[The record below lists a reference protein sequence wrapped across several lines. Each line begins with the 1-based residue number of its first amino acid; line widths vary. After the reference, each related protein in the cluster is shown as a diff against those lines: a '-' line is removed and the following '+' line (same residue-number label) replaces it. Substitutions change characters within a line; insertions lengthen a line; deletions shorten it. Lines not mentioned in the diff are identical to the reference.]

1 MRIVNSKTKIMGEAK
16 VSTAL
21 LKFGLPATIGL
32 LVTALYNFVD
42 AIFVGGL
49 GTSAMGAASISFPIS
64 MVIIGLGLTLGS
76 GVASYISRLLGK
88 KNIEQASKAAS
99 TAFFSSLLL
108 GTIVI
113 VPSIIFLE
121 PLLKLFG
128 ATATILPYAKDYAY
142 IFISGSILNVINVT
156 MNNIIRAEGAAKT
169 SMKALVLGSVL
180 NIILDPIFIY
190 TFNFGIKGAAI
201 ATVISQAASTLLLF
215 KYFASPKSIVK
226 ISLKNFTAT
235 KIILGQILK
244 VGTPDL
250 VFQLLSSA
258 SMGLINTAAA
268 PYGDAAV
275 ASMGIVNRIFAIG
288 SFIIFGFFKGFQPL
302 AGYNYGAKNYS
313 RLKEIKNTALK
324 WTTILCFLVALVQI
338 VFAKQIVAMFSND
351 TQVIELGIKALRAY
365 SIMFPL
371 FGYQTL
377 YKTLFLSMGKAK
389 EGGILSISRQGIFFI
404 PIVFLLPRLIGL
416 NGIIF
421 SQAIADLLTVIFT
434 WLLSIKLNK
443 YLTQQIE
450 PSLTASSLD

>member
-1 MRIVNSKTKIMGEAK
+1 
-16 VSTAL
+16 
-21 LKFGLPATIGL
+21 
-32 LVTALYNFVD
+32 
-42 AIFVGGL
+42 
-49 GTSAMGAASISFPIS
+49 
-64 MVIIGLGLTLGS
+64 
-76 GVASYISRLLGK
+76 
-88 KNIEQASKAAS
+88 
-99 TAFFSSLLL
+99 
-108 GTIVI
+108 
-113 VPSIIFLE
+113 
-121 PLLKLFG
+121 
-128 ATATILPYAKDYAY
+128 
-142 IFISGSILNVINVT
+142 
-156 MNNIIRAEGAAKT
+156 
-169 SMKALVLGSVL
+169 
-180 NIILDPIFIY
+180 
-190 TFNFGIKGAAI
+190 
-201 ATVISQAASTLLLF
+201 
-215 KYFASPKSIVK
+215 
-226 ISLKNFTAT
+226 
-235 KIILGQILK
+235 
-244 VGTPDL
+244 
-250 VFQLLSSA
+250 
-258 SMGLINTAAA
+258 MGLINTAAA